1 MCLKKTSTKDERD
14 DVYVCRHKKER
25 INIREMERVY
35 TRENR
40 QFARLQRFNFM
51 SSQVSRD
58 IKTRDGTYT
67 LGIEIEKKGRK
78 ERWTRFIDMEI
89 RQRDM

>member
-1 MCLKKTSTKDERD
+1 MCLKKTRTKDERD
-14 DVYVCRHKKER
+14 DVNVCRHKKER
-25 INIREMERVY
+25 INMTDMGRLYKRK
-35 TRENR
+35 NR

-67 LGIEIEKKGRK
+67 LGIERERGKEGKKDGQ
-78 ERWTRFIDMEI
+78 DL
-89 RQRDM
+89 